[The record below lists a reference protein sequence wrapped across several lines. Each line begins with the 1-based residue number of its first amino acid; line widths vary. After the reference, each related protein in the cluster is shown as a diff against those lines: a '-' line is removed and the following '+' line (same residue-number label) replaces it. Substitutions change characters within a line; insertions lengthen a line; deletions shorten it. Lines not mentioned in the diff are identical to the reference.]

1 MSIGRAEGVS
11 IGGANAT
18 CRIIKEMNANG
29 IPIPVIAKCVSIP
42 EEKVETILKG

>member
-1 MSIGRAEGVS
+1 MSIGRAEGIY
-11 IGGANAT
+11 IGEANAT